1 MRKALAALLAAVA
14 LIACEPITPPDPND
28 TGTQLTVLF
37 GDSLSFTSWDET
49 TSLYVADADW
59 QVSLNH
65 DLGYRFDSPRWVARY
80 PSVPAGSTVI
90 LALGT
95 NDIAST
101 LSTCWTDC
109 QTAADIKADARH
121 AIAAVTAAGAARVV
135 VPTVNETSAG
145 LSGGPERLWAT
156 VAWNDWLA
164 RADVSTHPDYRAL
177 DLADWATAAEGRE
190 DWLGP
195 DLLHHNAAGETAYA
209 QFLYDSRLP

>member
-1 MRKALAALLAAVA
+1 
-14 LIACEPITPPDPND
+14 DPYD
-28 TGTQLTVLF
+28 TGDQLAVVF
-37 GDSLSFTSWDET
+37 GDSLSFTSWDEST
-49 TSLYVADADW
+49 ALYVADPDW

-101 LSTCWTDC
+101 LSTCWPDC

-121 AIAAVTAAGAARVV
+121 AIAPATAAGAARVV
-135 VPTVNETSAG
+135 VPTVNETRAG
-145 LSGGPERLWAT
+145 VAGGARRLWAA
-156 VAWNDWLA
+156 VAWNASLA
-164 RADVSTHPDYRAL
+164 RADASTHPDYRPL
-177 DLADWATAAEGRE
+177 DVVDCSAVAEGRT

-195 DLLHHNAAGETAYA
+195 HQPDHSPAGEAAYA
-209 QFLYDSRLP
+209 QFLYASRLPRRLARRSRESCG